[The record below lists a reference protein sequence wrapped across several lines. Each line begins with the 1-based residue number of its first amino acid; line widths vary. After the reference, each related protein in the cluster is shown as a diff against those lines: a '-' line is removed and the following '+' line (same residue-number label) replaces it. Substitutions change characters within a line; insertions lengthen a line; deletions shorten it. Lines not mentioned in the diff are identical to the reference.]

1 MIDEMR
7 VSAGSSRAAALGVF
21 VDVFVNLD
29 VSHQPAADGRAP
41 SACPLPHVMARLH
54 TPILCDLAPP
64 HKAGPLFAN
73 ARMFTPLF
81 TARGLMFLNFV
92 GLSSV

>member
-29 VSHQPAADGRAP
+29 VSHQPVRRREK
-41 SACPLPHVMARLH
+41 CRVQIARLK
-54 TPILCDLAPP
+54 C
-64 HKAGPLFAN
+64 G
-73 ARMFTPLF
+73 M
-81 TARGLMFLNFV
+81 
-92 GLSSV
+92 